1 MPNFTP
7 IVFSIV
13 TYPDDSGLI
22 ESFEFG
28 KSFKESSGVG
38 LYYCRMFV
46 EANRGELSLTSPG
59 KEKGTTVR
67 ITFDHDKKTSEV
79 QAKNEL

>member
-7 IVFSIV
+7 IVFFIV
-13 TYPDDSGLI
+13 TYPADSGLI

-28 KSFKESSGVG
+28 KSFKGSSGVG

-46 EANRGELSLTSPG
+46 EANRGELSITSPG

-67 ITFDHDKKTSEV
+67 ITFDHARETGKV